1 MTQEQ
6 YTTQVRILNAN
17 EGMMLTQADENI
29 EIRNRIISDRVYLA
43 DTDTPESWKEITREE
58 ADRIEAEQSALYKIE
73 SERRITGNGE

>member
-6 YTTQVRILNAN
+6 YTTQVRILNAD

-58 ADRIEAEQSALYKIE
+58 ADRIEAEQNTARKAAIE
-73 SERRITGNGE
+73 RSLLRQ